1 MLLGRDGEL
10 KQVDGLLDAVSAGDG
25 AVVLLHGAAGFGKTA
40 LLAEATRRAHD
51 RDFLVLRAG
60 GAQLEREYAFGV
72 VRDLFAAVVA
82 PGRSHGDLLEGAAG
96 LAAVPLG
103 LGSATA
109 DAGGEW
115 GDRASAAMHGLYWL
129 TARVAERSPVLLAID
144 DAHWADVM
152 SLRFVLYLARR
163 LDDLPVLIVVAAGPA
178 ADHDEEQLLSQLE
191 SLPGV
196 TSLRPAPLSVAHTAQ
211 LIAERGVPEGDG
223 EFVAACQHATG
234 GNPFLLGELVSRLQ
248 GDGVRGSA
256 ADAARVAGIAPKGI
270 VRWVSSRLAALGE
283 DAQLV
288 AGAYGVLGAGASL
301 ADVSLLAG
309 LETAPAAEAA
319 DTLIAAGIL
328 TAEQPHE
335 FVQPLVRATVHDGLP
350 AARRADWHARAARL
364 AEARDGAVGVV
375 AAHLLA
381 AGPDGDAWAIGVLR
395 SAARDATASG
405 APGSAARY
413 LERALR
419 EAPPRELRGDLLL
432 ELGEARL
439 HAGIAGATDSMREAL
454 AVRTDARQRAEVA
467 LMLGQALFSTG
478 KVEEA
483 QESFAQG
490 MAEIADTEDD
500 LFLELRAWYTADTRH
515 EPELSEQAQQRL
527 QALLDGSSPG
537 RTRAERLLLAH
548 MAYRAAR
555 SGERTADSV
564 ARLARRALADG
575 ALLAE
580 SGRDI
585 GPYSAV
591 CHALAAAGS
600 PDAALDELDRAV
612 ELSQRHGSLVAFG
625 WFSHLR
631 GITQYQCGHLIDA
644 IGDLEASMTAYL
656 DGYGHAL
663 PDTRAFLALCLI
675 ERDDLDAAV
684 QALALADP
692 DGLEPEAAQ
701 PRSASYQYALGRLRA
716 AHGRLEE
723 ALTAVM
729 DCEPWVRATNA
740 DNPAANIAWRAEA
753 AQLAARLGDQDR
765 GWDLLADTIDRARAF
780 GAPHALGIALRAAG
794 VIEGGPG
801 GLDWLAQAVT
811 VLDGSGS
818 TLQLGRT
825 LIEQGGALRRAG
837 QRRDALAPLRRG
849 LDLASGCGAVA
860 LSKRAREDLVA
871 VGARPRRE
879 RISGADALTASEVR
893 VARMAAE
900 GMSNPQIAQALFVT
914 RRTVKTH
921 LTSVYRKLDIARRD
935 HLADALGRERVAA

>member
-10 KQVDGLLDAVSAGDG
+10 KQLEALLAAVPAGDG
-25 AVVLLHGAAGFGKTA
+25 AVALLEGGAGLGKTA
-40 LLAEATRRAHD
+40 LLAEATRRARD

-72 VRDLFAAVVA
+72 VRDVFSGVVA
-82 PGRSHGDLLEGAAG
+82 PGRGHGDLLEGAAG

-103 LGSATA
+103 LGAATA
-109 DAGGEW
+109 EAGTEW

-129 TARVAERSPVLLAID
+129 TARIAERGPVLLAID

-163 LDDLPVLIVVAAGPA
+163 LDDLPVLILLAAGPA
-178 ADHDEEQLLSQLE
+178 ADHDEEQLLSQLGA
-191 SLPGV
+191 LPGI
-196 TSLRPAPLSVAHTAQ
+196 TSLHPAPLSASETAE
-211 LIAERGVPEGDG
+211 LIAHRGVPEADG

-234 GNPFLLGELVSRLQ
+234 GNPFLLGELISRLRD
-248 GDGVRGSA
+248 DGVRGSA
-256 ADAARVAGIAPKGI
+256 ADAGRVAGIAPQGI
-270 VRWVSSRLAALGE
+270 TRWVSSRLVGLGE
-283 DAQLV
+283 HPQLV
-288 AGAYGVLGAGASL
+288 AAAYGVLGAGASL
-301 ADVSLLAG
+301 ADASLLAG
-309 LETAPAAEAA
+309 LDAADAADAA

-328 TAEQPHE
+328 TAEQPYE

-364 AEARDGAVGVV
+364 ADARGAAVGVV
-375 AAHLLA
+375 ASHLLA

-395 SAARDATASG
+395 SAAREATASG

-419 EAPPRELRGDLLL
+419 ETPSRELRGDLLL

-439 HAGIAGATDSMREAL
+439 HAGIDGATDSMREAL
-454 AVRTDARQRAEVA
+454 ALRSDARQRAEVA
-467 LMLGQALFSTG
+467 LMLGRALFSTG

-490 MAEIADTEDD
+490 MAEVTDTEDD
-500 LFLELRAWYTADTRH
+500 LFLELRAWYTADSRH
-515 EPELSEQAQQRL
+515 DPDLSEAAQQRL
-527 QALLDGSSPG
+527 QTLLDGSAPG

-575 ALLAE
+575 ALLTD
-580 SGRDI
+580 SGSDI

-600 PDAALDELDRAV
+600 PGAALDELDRAI
-612 ELSQRHGSLVAFG
+612 ELSQRHGSRVAFG
-625 WFSHLR
+625 WFSHLH
-631 GITQYQCGHLIDA
+631 GITQYQCGHLVDA
-644 IGDLEASMTAYL
+644 IGDLEASMSAYL

-675 ERDDLDAAV
+675 ERDDLGGAAE
-684 QALALADP
+684 ALLVTDR
-692 DGLEPEAAQ
+692 DRLEPEPAQ
-701 PRSASYQYALGRLRA
+701 PRSANYQYALGRLEA
-716 AHGRLEE
+716 AHGRLEQ
-723 ALTAVM
+723 ALNAVL

-740 DNPAANIAWRAEA
+740 ANPAANIAWRSEA

-765 GWDLLADTIDRARAF
+765 GWELLADTIDRARAF

-794 VIEGGPG
+794 VIEGGAG
-801 GLDWLAQAVT
+801 GLDWLAQSAT

-818 TLQLGRT
+818 TLQLART

-837 QRRDALAPLRRG
+837 HRRDALDPLRRG
-849 LDLASGCGAVA
+849 LDLASGCGAIA
-860 LSKRAREDLVA
+860 LAKRAREDLLA

-893 VARMAAE
+893 VARMAAD
-900 GMSNPQIAQALFVT
+900 GMSNPEIAQALFVT

-935 HLADALGRERVAA
+935 ALADALGRERVVV